1 MRYSFES
8 KYRKHVKGY
17 GFFSCAKKFSG
28 NLSNK
33 FSQKLLD
40 TAKKSLTHAIKT
52 AWERTIQK
60 TAKATCD
67 LIENKIIDNITNAS
81 KKSSKELHSEKEPKN
96 ERTKERDIS
105 PEQR

>member
-52 AWERTIQK
+52 AWERT
-60 TAKATCD
+60 TCD

-96 ERTKERDIS
+96 EITKERYIS
-105 PEQR
+105 PEKR